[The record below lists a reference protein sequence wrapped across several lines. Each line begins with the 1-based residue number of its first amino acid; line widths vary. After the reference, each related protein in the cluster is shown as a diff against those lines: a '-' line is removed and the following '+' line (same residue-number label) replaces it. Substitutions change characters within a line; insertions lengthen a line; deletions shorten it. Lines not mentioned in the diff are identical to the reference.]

1 MVNKE
6 GRGAE
11 PGFAMPEECRVIV
24 SKERG
29 DDKDEDVQDKCYGN
43 KLSSNVLANRSWN
56 TYQ

>member
-1 MVNKE
+1 MNKE